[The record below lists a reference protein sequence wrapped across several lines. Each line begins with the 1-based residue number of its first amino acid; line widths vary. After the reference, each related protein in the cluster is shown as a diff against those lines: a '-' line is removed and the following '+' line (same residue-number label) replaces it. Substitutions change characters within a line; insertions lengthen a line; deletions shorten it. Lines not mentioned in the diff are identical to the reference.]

1 MKRISSAVLSGA
13 ALVGVLALGA
23 CAGTWRDGTTEESSG
38 LTPLQ
43 FGDIPCPDGMRLQTG
58 LNESHSIEVGSFRY
72 GDLYYYGSLPVP
84 DVADYMK
91 RSMPRH
97 AWELVSEDW
106 NDGRVVQTWERVPQ
120 SVRCEVFEDSGGV
133 VRMQVHVRTPGS

>member
-1 MKRISSAVLSGA
+1 MKRICPALSTSA

-43 FGDIPCPDGMRLQTG
+43 FGDIPCPDGMTLQTG
-58 LNESHSIEVGSFRY
+58 LNESHSIEVGEFRY
-72 GDLYYYGSLPVP
+72 GDLFYYGSLPVP
-84 DVADYMK
+84 DIADYMQ

-97 AWELVSEDW
+97 AWELVSEEW
-106 NDGRVVQTWERVPQ
+106 NDGRVVQTWRRVPQ
-120 SVRCEVFEDSGGV
+120 TVRCEIHEDASGV
-133 VRMQVHVRTPGS
+133 VRMHVHVRTPG